1 MRKGVEEA
9 MAKTGAA
16 MFNMPK
22 YQKGTSAEEILK
34 NSRSI
39 NKKGTIK
46 RLAKYM
52 MNYKWLLLLALLMSV
67 SGNLLMLV
75 GPKLSGYAID
85 SIAGKGRVDF
95 DSVFYYCAWMAL
107 FYAVSSV
114 LSFALS
120 SLMIKISQK
129 TVKKMREDVFSSLM
143 SLPVS
148 YFDTHQT
155 GEILSRMSYDIDTVN
170 TSLSTDVVQ
179 ILTSII
185 TVTGSFI
192 MMLTI
197 SPRLMLVFA
206 FTIPMS
212 FGLTKFITGKTR
224 PLFRARSAALG
235 RMNGFVE
242 EMVAGQKTLKA
253 YDREDYVM
261 GKFKEKNEDAVC
273 CYYNAEYYG
282 SMTGPCVNFVNNL
295 SLALITVFGAILYM
309 RNAISIGNISSF
321 VLYSRKFSGPINEA
335 ANVMNEFQSALAAA
349 ERVFRVID
357 EPKEAKDL
365 ADSAKLENCRGEVCA
380 SHVKFSY
387 IEDRPIFTDLNFKAK
402 SGKMIAIVGTTG
414 AGKTTLIN
422 LLMRFYDVTD
432 GAIYVDGTEIR
443 HITRDSLRQSYAMVL
458 QDTWLFYGTV
468 FENIAYGKENAT
480 MEEVVA
486 AAKAAKIHNYI
497 MGLPNGYNTII
508 SEEGTSISKGQK
520 QLLTIARAM
529 LLDANMLILDEA
541 TSNVDI
547 RTEAQ
552 IQEAMCRL
560 MQGKTCFVIAHRL
573 STIRNA
579 DEILL
584 VKDGVIA
591 EHGTHDELMAE
602 RGDYRQMYEAQME

>member
-1 MRKGVEEA
+1 

-16 MFNMPK
+16 MFNMPS
-22 YQKGTSAEEILK
+22 YQKGTDADEILK
-34 NSRSI
+34 NSISADR
-39 NKKGTIK
+39 KGTIR
-46 RLAKYM
+46 RLAGYM
-52 MNYKWLLLLALLMSV
+52 LNYKYLLLLALVMSV
-67 SGNLLMLV
+67 ASNLFLLI

-85 SIAGKGRVDF
+85 NMIGAGQVRF
-95 DSVFYYCAWMAL
+95 DRVFYYCALMAA

-120 SLMIKISQK
+120 TLMIKISQK
-129 TVKKMREDVFSSLM
+129 IIKKMREDVFASLM

-185 TVTGSFI
+185 TVAGSFI

-197 SPRLMLVFA
+197 SPRLMLIFV
-206 FTIPMS
+206 FTIPMAL
-212 FGLTKFITGKTR
+212 GLTKFITGKTR
-224 PLFRARSAALG
+224 PLFRERSAALG

-242 EMVAGQKTLKA
+242 EMAAGHRTLKA
-253 YDREDYVM
+253 YNREQYVIDR
-261 GKFKEKNEDAVC
+261 FKEKNESAVVS
-273 CYYNAEYYG
+273 YYNAEYYG
-282 SMTGPCVNFVNNL
+282 AMNGPCVNFINNL
-295 SLALITVFGAILYM
+295 SLALITIFGAILYM
-309 RNAISIGNISSF
+309 KNAISIGNISSF

-335 ANVMNEFQSALAAA
+335 ANIMNEFQSALAAA
-349 ERVFRVID
+349 ERVFRIID
-357 EPKEAKDL
+357 EPKEAADD
-365 ADSAKLENCRGEVCA
+365 ADSIKLTDSRGSVEA
-380 SHVKFSY
+380 SHVKFAY
-387 IEDRPIFTDLNFKAK
+387 VKDRAVFNDLNFAAK
-402 SGKMIAIVGTTG
+402 PGQMIAIVGTTG

-422 LLMRFYDVTD
+422 LLMRFYDVD
-432 GAIYVDGTEIR
+432 GGIISVDGNDIR
-443 HITRDSLRQSYAMVL
+443 HITRDSLRKSYAMVL
-458 QDTWLFYGTV
+458 QDTWLFHGTV

-480 MEEVVA
+480 LEDVMA

-497 MGLPNGYNTII
+497 MGLKDGYDTIL
-508 SEEGTSISKGQK
+508 SEETSISKGQK

-547 RTEAQ
+547 RTEAR
-552 IQEAMCRL
+552 IQEAMRQL
-560 MQGKTCFVIAHRL
+560 MRGKTCFVIAHRL

-584 VKDGVIA
+584 VKNGVIA
-591 EHGTHDELMAE
+591 EHGTHEQLMAK
-602 RGDYRQMYEAQME
+602 RGEYRQMYEAQME